1 MRSRKLAGLVVGA
14 LTVGALVGP
23 GLVAPAQAAAQ
34 TTESYLSSVC
44 KYSNYYA
51 DFRSDYDVVVDGT
64 SVTVTFDKPFNP
76 GATASNFSTIQFK
89 TITPTMVLNVDGQAV
104 TVHSDVAFADVAYGA
119 EGAVMGSSDL
129 GLGTLSGTLA
139 EADDSVSSVSL
150 TSMTIPMKISVNPSV
165 QNVSG
170 TMTCTPDKVATQD
183 MTCTFGAF
191 KMFYAVKAYTGI
203 MNKPTG
209 GSLANGQY
217 VRTYLE
223 NPLVPGMPAFL
234 SIESQT
240 STLGLTVDGEQLSF
254 TGTETYSPAR
264 PGTASMPIA
273 KLTST
278 RTATA
283 AVAATS
289 VDSFATNLSVG
300 GSGNAISCAS
310 YTPTVTTTTNTGD
323 TELTCIYST
332 FPGMPYGATMQTTY
346 DHKNVSATL
355 SDVTFGLIPSNFELR
370 SVQVVA
376 SAKAGSTVVDLASS
390 TKSYES
396 PYPAGNAPITGLPT
410 LTGTTGSV
418 LYPAAT
424 TIDLLTFNLMLK
436 TPFGADPAAAVVK
449 CGLAAATVTTVTATS
464 TAANQVGLSAAVDKT
479 AAPGKIAFYE
489 GATKI
494 GSDVTVASGVATAT
508 VTGVK
513 AGAHTYTAK
522 FTPTELYRYKASTS
536 AGSTATVAPVSTSTT
551 LVASGAGPAAASL
564 AATVTPATAGTV
576 EFFEGATKVGE
587 AAASAGAATLAL
599 SNLTPGA
606 HSYTATFTPTD
617 VDFFGGSTS
626 AVATVTPDPSVAC
639 VNATAAE
646 KAATAKVKTATTK
659 AKAAATKVK
668 ASTAKVKKAAKI
680 KGAKGKKALKAAQAQ
695 LKTAKAKSAAAVK
708 ALTAAK
714 KALTTATSAV
724 KAQC

>member
-1 MRSRKLAGLVVGA
+1 MRFRKLAGLVVGA
-14 LTVGALVGP
+14 LTVGAMAGP

-64 SVTVTFDKPFNP
+64 SVSVTFDKPFNP

-119 EGAVMGSSDL
+119 EGAVMGNSDL
-129 GLGTLSGTLA
+129 GLGTLTGTLA

-150 TSMTIPMKISVNPSV
+150 TSMTIPMKISVNPAV
-165 QNVSG
+165 QNVTG

-183 MTCTFGAF
+183 MTCSFGAF

-209 GSLANGQY
+209 GSQANGQY

-234 SIESQT
+234 SIDSQT
-240 STLGLTVDGEQLSF
+240 STLGLTVDGEALSF
-254 TGTETYSPAR
+254 TGTETYSPAL

-283 AVAATS
+283 ALTASS
-289 VDSFATNLSVG
+289 VDSFATNLSVSG
-300 GSGNAISCAS
+300 AGNAIPCVA
-310 YTPTVTTTTNTGD
+310 YTPTETTTSNTGSSA
-323 TELTCIYST
+323 LTCIYGT
-332 FPGMPYGATMQTTY
+332 FPGMSYDATTSTTY
-346 DHKNVSATL
+346 DHKDVSATL
-355 SDVTFGLIPSNFELR
+355 SDVTFGLIPSDFELR

-396 PYPAGNAPITGLPT
+396 PYPAGNAAITDLPE
-410 LTGTTGSV
+410 LTGTSTSV
-418 LYPAAT
+418 LYPTAT

-436 TPFGADPAAAVVK
+436 TPYGPTPSAAVIK
-449 CGLAAATVTTVTATS
+449 CGLAAATATTVTATS
-464 TAANQVGLSAAVDKT
+464 TAANKVDLSAAVDKT

-513 AGAHTYTAK
+513 AGEHTYTAK
-522 FTPTELYRYKASTS
+522 FTPTEQFRYQVSTS
-536 AGSTATVAPVSTSTT
+536 AGSTATVSGVATATS
-551 LVASGAGPAAASL
+551 LVASPAGPAAASL

-576 EFFEGATKVGE
+576 EFYEGATKVGE
-587 AAASAGAATLAL
+587 VAATDGAATLAL
-599 SNLTPGA
+599 TELASGA
-606 HSYTATFTPTD
+606 HTYTAKFVPTD
-617 VDFFGGSTS
+617 LDFFVGSTS
-626 AVATVTPDPSVAC
+626 AASTVTVAPSVAC
-639 VNATAAE
+639 TNATASE
-646 KAATAKVKTATTK
+646 KAAAAKVKTATTK
-659 AKAAATKVK
+659 SKAAAAKVK
-668 ASTAKVKKAAKI
+668 TATAKVSKAKKI

-695 LKTAKAKSAAAVK
+695 LKTAKAQSAAATK

-714 KALTTATSAV
+714 KALATATASV

>member
-1 MRSRKLAGLVVGA
+1 MAGLVVGA
-14 LTVGALVGP
+14 LTVGALAGP

-34 TTESYLSSVC
+34 TSDKYLSSSC
-44 KYSNYYA
+44 NFSTYY
-51 DFRSDYDVVVDGT
+51 SDYRTAYHVAVDG
-64 SVTVTFDKPFNP
+64 SAVTVTLDSAYNP
-76 GATASNFSTIQFK
+76 AATASNFATIQFK
-89 TITPTMVLNVDGQAV
+89 KITPTMVLDIDGQAV
-104 TVHSDVAFADVAYGA
+104 TVSAVHDYADVAYGDA
-119 EGAVMGSSDL
+119 SAKMGNTDFAMGPL
-129 GLGTLSGTLA
+129 TGTLTTPD
-139 EADDSVSSVSL
+139 EDVQSVSL
-150 TSMTIPMKISVNPSV
+150 TSFTIPMKVSINAGV
-165 QNVSG
+165 QNVNGSL
-170 TMTCTPDKVATQD
+170 TCRQDKVATQD
-183 MTCTFGAF
+183 MTCSFGAF
-191 KMFYAVKAYTGI
+191 KMFYAVKAYTNI

-234 SIESQT
+234 SVESQT

-254 TGTETYSPAR
+254 TGTATYSPNL

-273 KLTST
+273 KLEST

-283 AVAATS
+283 QLTATS

-300 GSGNAISCAS
+300 GTGNPIACVT
-310 YTPTVTTTTNTGD
+310 YTPAVTTTTNTGD
-323 TELTCIYST
+323 TALTCIYST

-390 TKSYES
+390 TKTYES
-396 PYPAGNAPITGLPT
+396 PYPAGNAAITGLPT

-522 FTPTELYRYKASTS
+522 FTPDALYRYQASTS
-536 AGSTATVAPVSTSTT
+536 AGSTATVAPASTATT

-587 AAASAGAATLAL
+587 AAASAGAASLAL

-606 HSYTATFTPTD
+606 HSYTAKFTPTD

-626 AVATVTPDPSVAC
+626 AVATVTPAPSVAC
-639 VNATAAE
+639 TDATAAQ

-659 AKAAATKVK
+659 ANAAAAKVK
-668 ASTAKVKKAAKI
+668 AATAKVKKAAKI

-695 LKTAKAKSAAAVK
+695 LKTAKAQSAAAVK
-708 ALTAAK
+708 VLTAAK